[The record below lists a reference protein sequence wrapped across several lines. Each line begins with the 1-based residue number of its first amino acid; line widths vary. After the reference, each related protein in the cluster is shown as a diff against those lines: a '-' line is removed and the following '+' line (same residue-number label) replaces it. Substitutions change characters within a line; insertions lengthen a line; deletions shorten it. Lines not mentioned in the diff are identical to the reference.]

1 MDPDHGPGRFS
12 TLPEP
17 TRLEDT
23 VTSQDVVDHP
33 VEETDAVREAAWLL
47 RTSGA

>member
-1 MDPDHGPGRFS
+1 MTQGPDRFS
-12 TLPEP
+12 MLPEP

-33 VEETDAVREAAWLL
+33 AEDTDAVRETAWLL
-47 RTSGA
+47 RTSVG